1 MNKAITKTH
10 HAPNGDYISL
20 AWDAGGRLAEKWF
33 PNGINT
39 QFGYNPDGTLSRVKN
54 RRGYTDADLVSQH
67 DYLYDGF
74 RNRIQH
80 AETINGV
87 TDITDYVYDDLMR
100 LVTSTAGGVT
110 NAYQYDILNNRTAV
124 LTTDAL
130 GATTSVYSIFDAAN
144 QNTELRGGSAT
155 GPLVGGM
162 VYDANGS
169 GRVAAQQRGTH
180 RRTPCGCNLAKQC
193 VGGVVTR
200 SATACTG
207 ATVTA
212 AAYDFLGRT
221 AQITKTGQPAQS
233 YDYDDQ
239 NRRIRKTVGTVV
251 NNYLYQGEDILA
263 EYANGWAAATG
274 FITHGATTDVPLAWQ
289 PAASDPAGP
298 RYFHQ
303 DGLGS
308 IVAMSTTAGTTDTE
322 RFDAWGEK
330 LVGSG
335 AIPLYGYT
343 GREQDGTPTTGTGF
357 IYYRARYYDP
367 ANGRFTQRDPIE
379 LKGGINLYAY
389 VGGNPVNI
397 VDPTGLAP
405 GQLFPGSSCGKNG
418 SRYNF
423 PNSVFG
429 GDFQSAC
436 EWHDWCYEQCGV
448 SQSYCDSSFR
458 QQMMSACSKI
468 SIDPY
473 GTAASGCRNA
483 ANAYYV
489 GVFLFGGDVYK
500 EEQARCPCR

>member
-1 MNKAITKTH
+1 MIVHDNRGSKTLTYSWSDGGRLNRLALSDGQVVNYQYDPLGRLSGVY
-10 HAPNGDYISL
+10 APNGDYISL

-54 RRGYTDADLVSQH
+54 RRSYTDADLVSQH

-100 LVTSTAGGVT
+100 LVSTTAGGVQS
-110 NAYQYDILNNRTAV
+110 AYQYDTLNNRTAV
-124 LTTDAL
+124 LTTDAQ

-144 QNTELRGGSAT
+144 QNNELRGGSAT
-155 GPLVGGM
+155 GTLAGGM
-162 VYDANGS
+162 VYDANGNLT
-169 GRVAAQQRGTH
+169 QQCTGGT
-180 RRTPCGCNLAKQC
+180 
-193 VGGVVTR
+193 VTR
-200 SATACTG
+200 TATACTG

-274 FITHGATTDVPLAWQ
+274 FITHGAATDAPLAWQ
-289 PAASDPAGP
+289 PAANDPAGP

-379 LKGGINLYAY
+379 LRGGINLYAY
-389 VGGNPVNI
+389 VGGNPVNFT
-397 VDPTGLAP
+397 DPFGLAAVP
-405 GQLFPGSSCGKNG
+405 GLVGGPDQSTCMEIGEDCSARARRGILECMAKRGVMHSYTCKEEWDMWAVDCFTLGGKKCGGTQSSC
-418 SRYNF
+418 
-423 PNSVFG
+423 
-429 GDFQSAC
+429 A
-436 EWHDWCYEQCGV
+436 
-448 SQSYCDSSFR
+448 
-458 QQMMSACSKI
+458 
-468 SIDPY
+468 
-473 GTAASGCRNA
+473 AASP
-483 ANAYYV
+483 
-489 GVFLFGGDVYK
+489 GG
-500 EEQARCPCR
+500 

>member
-1 MNKAITKTH
+1 M
-10 HAPNGDYISL
+10 PNSYRISL

-39 QFGYNPDGTLSRVKN
+39 QFSYNADGTLSRVKN

-87 TDITDYVYDDLMR
+87 TDVTDYVYDDLMR
-100 LVTSTAGGVT
+100 LVTSTAGGVQS
-110 NAYQYDILNNRTAV
+110 AYQYDTLNNRTAV
-124 LTTDAL
+124 LTTDAQ

-144 QNTELRGGSAT
+144 QKTELRGGSAT

-162 VYDANGS
+162 VYDANG
-169 GRVAAQQRGTH
+169 
-180 RRTPCGCNLAKQC
+180 NLAKQC
-193 VGGVVTR
+193 VGGTVTR
-200 SATACTG
+200 TATACTG

-212 AAYDFLGRT
+212 TAYDFLGRT
-221 AQITKTGQPAQS
+221 AQITRTGQPTQS

-239 NRRIRKTVGTVV
+239 NRRIRKTVGAVV

-289 PAASDPAGP
+289 PAASDPIGP

-322 RFDAWGEK
+322 RFDAWGAK
-330 LVGSG
+330 LLGSG
-335 AIPLYGYT
+335 AIPIYGYT
-343 GREQDGTPTTGTGF
+343 GREQDGTPTTGTGM

-379 LKGGINLYAY
+379 LRGGINLYTY
-389 VGGNPVNI
+389 VGGNPVNR
-397 VDPTGLAP
+397 VDPTGEVA
-405 GQLFPGSSCGKNG
+405 GVIGAEIIFIGAAAIIATQIK
-418 SRYNF
+418 YAIAMMA
-423 PNSVFG
+423 
-429 GDFQSAC
+429 SAC
-436 EWHDWCYEQCGV
+436 NAASYDACVLGCIATAKTKNLLCELKHPQGKGDPDYEICVADMLAELELCLIG
-448 SQSYCDSSFR
+448 CDS
-458 QQMMSACSKI
+458 K
-468 SIDPY
+468 Y
-473 GTAASGCRNA
+473 GH
-483 ANAYYV
+483 
-489 GVFLFGGDVYK
+489 
-500 EEQARCPCR
+500 